1 MRIARFIHL
10 AEAHGGDLERWPAA
24 ERDAARDLLGWS
36 DEARRA
42 LEEAQALDVWLD
54 RAAPEVDAERVERL
68 ATRIEEALDRRG
80 PVPAPV
86 PPAWTLP
93 RLWPAA
99 TFLAV
104 MGLIG
109 VVVGSV
115 GLVPG
120 SAGAT
125 GLAGLVTA
133 QPSYMTV
140 WVQ

>member
-24 ERDAARDLLGWS
+24 EREAARALLGWS

-54 RAAPEVDAERVERL
+54 RAAPAVDAERVERL
-68 ATRIEEALDRRG
+68 AARIEAALDHRT
-80 PVPAPV
+80 PVRV
-86 PPAWTLP
+86 PPAWSLP
-93 RLWPAA
+93 RLLPAA

-104 MGLIG
+104 MGLMG
-109 VVVGSV
+109 VVIGSA
-115 GLVPG
+115 GIVPA

-125 GLAGLVTA
+125 DLAGLVTG
-133 QPSYMTV
+133 QPSYLTA

>member
-10 AEAHGGDLERWPAA
+10 AEAHGGDLERWPVA
-24 ERDAARDLLGWS
+24 EREAARELLGWS

-42 LEEAQALDVWLD
+42 LEEAQALDIWLD
-54 RAAPEVDAERVERL
+54 RATPAVDAKRVERL
-68 ATRIEEALDRRG
+68 ASRIEEALDRRG
-80 PVPAPV
+80 PAPV

-104 MGLIG
+104 MGLMG

-115 GLVPG
+115 GLVPA

-133 QPSYMTV
+133 GPSYLSV

>member
-24 ERDAARDLLGWS
+24 ERDAARELLGWS

-54 RAAPEVDAERVERL
+54 RAAPAVDAERVERL
-68 ATRIEEALDRRG
+68 ATRIEAALDRRD
-80 PVPAPV
+80 PVPAPPGWSV
-86 PPAWTLP
+86 P

-104 MGLIG
+104 MGLMG
-109 VVVGSV
+109 VVIGSA